1 MVVNVYL
8 IDIIINIL
16 KKQSVSIEEYCET
29 LDRMA
34 QGSWNN
40 WDAHQKKAFADA
52 WSAHC

>member
-1 MVVNVYL
+1 MKKL
-8 IDIIINIL
+8 ELKDLEDIFGG
-16 KKQSVSIEEYCET
+16 VSIEEYCET

-34 QGSWNN
+34 QDSWKN